1 MKIVVP
7 SPYIM
12 GVGGLPV
19 GCLPV
24 GGLPVVEAEEAMV
37 GPTRSRQPTPDVPLY
52 PHVINQSNGFLNL
65 ASVGS

>member
-19 GCLPV
+19 G
-24 GGLPVVEAEEAMV
+24 GLPVVEAKV